1 MSGSGRAVFFLAFLL
16 CPLGWAQVG
25 APNAAT
31 AEAPPAIP
39 AETSVR
45 PENAP
50 LEPLQ
55 ALNTSLARLAARVSP
70 AVVRIRVESYQASEA
85 EHEEGG
91 EKSQTL
97 TKQRNAGS
105 GVIVDSD
112 GYIVTALHL
121 VDGERRI
128 LVELDRRIS
137 ATTAGQ
143 SKDHRS
149 RSTFDGQLVGSFKD
163 ADLAVLK
170 IDARNLPAL
179 TFSEAGSV
187 EQGQLV
193 AALGNP
199 EGLRN
204 SLSLGIVSSAT
215 QQIQPDDP
223 IAYVQTDA
231 ALAPGASGG
240 PLVDVQGAIVGINVF
255 NITDQGKDEGLGFA
269 VPSALVRFAYEQI
282 RQHGCVPRPY
292 LGFDVQ
298 GITPTLAAALDL
310 SVDSGVIVSAVDPE
324 SPAER
329 ASLHAG
335 DVILTFGGTRIESV
349 PQLNW
354 ALLHKRAG
362 QHVSLEIVRK
372 SGKVALNL
380 PLIGG
385 PPASGENLA
394 ATEIEENSLDKL
406 GVVGS
411 AWRRGPAERH
421 SKSSSAGVLVT
432 AKLSGSDTQPELVV
446 GDVIWS
452 VNGTPVSSVAALR
465 TMLNGFKPGDAIA
478 LQVERNGK
486 LTYVAFDMD

>member
-1 MSGSGRAVFFLAFLL
+1 
-16 CPLGWAQVG
+16 
-25 APNAAT
+25 
-31 AEAPPAIP
+31 
-39 AETSVR
+39 
-45 PENAP
+45 
-50 LEPLQ
+50 
-55 ALNTSLARLAARVSP
+55 
-70 AVVRIRVESYQASEA
+70 VVHIRVESYQPSDA
-85 EHEEGG
+85 EREGSGEE
-91 EKSQTL
+91 SQTL
-97 TKQRNAGS
+97 TKQSSAGS
-105 GVIVDSD
+105 GVIVDPD

-121 VDGERRI
+121 VEGERRI
-128 LVELDRRIS
+128 RVELDPRIR
-137 ATTAGQ
+137 ATTTDQ
-143 SKDHRS
+143 SKDQRS
-149 RSTFDGQLVGSFKD
+149 RSTFDGAIVGSFKD

-179 TFSEAGSV
+179 AFSEDDSV

-204 SLSLGIVSSAT
+204 SLSLGVVSSAA

-223 IAYVQTDA
+223 VAYVQTDV

-240 PLVDVQGAIVGINVF
+240 PLVDVDGAIVGINVF
-255 NITDQGKDEGLGFA
+255 TITNQGKAEGLGFA
-269 VPSALVRFAYEQI
+269 VPSAIVRFAYEQI
-282 RQHGCVPRPY
+282 RQFGCVPRPY
-292 LGFDVQ
+292 LGLDAQ
-298 GITPTLAAALDL
+298 GITPTLATALDL
-310 SVDSGVIVSAVDPE
+310 PVDSGVIVSAVDPG
-324 SPAER
+324 SPADR

-335 DVILTFGGTRIESV
+335 DVILTFAGKHIESV

-362 QHVSLEIVRK
+362 QHVSVEILRK
-372 SGKVALNL
+372 PGKVALNL
-380 PLIGG
+380 LLIGG

-394 ATEIEENSLDKL
+394 ATEIEENTLDKL

-411 AWRRGPAERH
+411 AWRRPAERH

-432 AKLSGSDTQPELVV
+432 AKLSGSDLQPELVV

-465 TMLNGFKPGDAIA
+465 AKLNGFKPGDAIA

-486 LTYVAFDMD
+486 LMYVAFDTY

>member
-1 MSGSGRAVFFLAFLL
+1 
-16 CPLGWAQVG
+16 
-25 APNAAT
+25 
-31 AEAPPAIP
+31 
-39 AETSVR
+39 
-45 PENAP
+45 
-50 LEPLQ
+50 
-55 ALNTSLARLAARVSP
+55 VSP
-70 AVVRIRVESYQASEA
+70 AVVHIRVESYQASEA
-85 EHEEGG
+85 EREEGG

-97 TKQRNAGS
+97 TKQRSTGS
-105 GVIVDSD
+105 GVIVDPE
-112 GYIVTALHL
+112 GYIITALHL

-137 ATTAGQ
+137 ATTTGQ

-149 RSTFDGQLVGSFKD
+149 RSAFDGEMVGSFKD

-179 TFSEAGSV
+179 TFSEAGSL

-204 SLSLGIVSSAT
+204 SLSLGIVSSAA

-240 PLVDVQGAIVGINVF
+240 PLVDVHGAIVGINVF
-255 NITDQGKDEGLGFA
+255 NITDQGRDEGLGFA
-269 VPSALVRFAYEQI
+269 VPSDVVRFAYEMI

-292 LGFDVQ
+292 LGFEVQ
-298 GITPTLAAALDL
+298 GITPTLATALNL
-310 SVDSGVIVSAVDPE
+310 SVDSGVIVSAVDPG
-324 SPAER
+324 SPADR

-335 DVILTFGGTRIESV
+335 DVILTFAAKRIENV

-362 QHVSLEIVRK
+362 QHVTVEIVRK

-380 PLIGG
+380 LLIGG

-394 ATEIEENSLDKL
+394 ATEIEENSVDKL

-411 AWRRGPAERH
+411 EWRRGPAQRH

-432 AKLSGSDTQPELVV
+432 AKLSGSDMQPELVV

-465 TMLNGFKPGDAIA
+465 AMLNGFKPGDAIA

-486 LTYVAFDMD
+486 LMYVAFDMD